1 MNRTEKKELIEDV
14 NAKLKAS
21 TTLVV
26 TQYRGLTVAE
36 MSDLRRKMRA
46 AGAGFKVSKNRLVK
60 LAAVDTSFAPLSDM
74 LKGPTAVAFSS
85 DPVAAAKG
93 VVEFAKINEKLVIIG
108 GMYGEQMLDKKA
120 IEALA
125 KLPSLDE
132 LRAKIVGMLKTPA
145 TRIACVLQAPGSQV
159 ARVIAAKASKED

>member
-14 NAKLKAS
+14 HAKLKSAS
-21 TTLVV
+21 TLVV

-36 MSDLRRKMRA
+36 ITDLRRRMRA

-60 LAAVDTSFAPLSDM
+60 LAAKNTAFESASDM

-93 VVEFAKINEKLVIIG
+93 VVEFAKNNEKLVIVG
-108 GMYGEQMLDKKA
+108 GVFDGQKLDKKA

-145 TRIACVLQAPGSQV
+145 TRIASVLQAPGGQV
-159 ARVIAAKASKED
+159 ARVIAAKAKKD